1 MKIIAEVTIIP
12 IGVGVSLSPYV
23 AACEA
28 VFRQF
33 PLEIE
38 LHANGTN
45 LEGDYDDVVA
55 AIKACHVK
63 LHDMGA
69 PRIATNIK
77 LGSRTDRAQNMGDRV
92 TSVLEK
98 LDS

>member
-1 MKIIAEVTIIP
+1 MDLERAARSDRDGKLAEMT
-12 IGVGVSLSPYV
+12 GAFHG
-23 AACEA
+23 A
-28 VFRQF
+28 V
-33 PLEIE
+33 
-38 LHANGTN
+38 
-45 LEGDYDDVVA
+45 YDDVVA